1 MVVLNAKG
9 MELLGEI
16 QDKYKFMNGFELERH
31 DVYEFCTRIKEAYHI
46 GLCMDDED
54 VDFIEEVLEKYCE

>member
-1 MVVLNAKG
+1 MKILSVKG

-16 QDKYKFMNGFELERH
+16 QDKYKFMNGFELEQH

-46 GLCMDDED
+46 GLGMDDED
-54 VDFIEEVLEKYCE
+54 IDFIEEVLEKLYE

>member
-1 MVVLNAKG
+1 MKILSAKG

-16 QDKYKFMNGFELERH
+16 QDKYKFMNGFELEQH

-54 VDFIEEVLEKYCE
+54 IDFIEEVLDKLYE